1 MRRCNAYFSA
11 AWQRGGMAAFLL
23 SLLAVSCQCKPNYTL
38 VTHAYD
44 KPRLGEKSFTTTDGQ
59 TFPCRKFIGSGKSA
73 RDPETVV
80 IALHGFCGASID
92 YENLG
97 NYLIKEH
104 PEVALYA
111 YDIRGQGF
119 DPVRERRGDI
129 DAPDNWY
136 RDLHT
141 FTALVRKNHPRAK
154 VVWQGESMG
163 ALILSNA
170 YLNDALTEKKPP
182 CDAIVLSSPIVG
194 VRGDFPEWKRTAI
207 HGVGMIFPSARLS
220 LKTLSGG
227 ENVRMTATSTHAE
240 QSETNAW
247 HIERHTLRLLT
258 SMDTMIVNMQQCAE
272 TFQVPVLV
280 LHGGKDY
287 FTPAGDVVEYYK
299 HLVAV
304 PEKHR
309 CFYPEGHHLLMYD
322 VQKEKV
328 IADIGTWLS
337 DLPER
342 LAQKKSKDT
351 RSANRR

>member
-1 MRRCNAYFSA
+1 MKRYTAHFFA
-11 AWQRGGMAAFLL
+11 AWQRGGMAAFLC
-23 SLLAVSCQCKPNYTL
+23 SLLAISCQIKPNYSL
-38 VTHAYD
+38 VTHVYE
-44 KPRLGEKSFTTTDGQ
+44 KPRLGEKSYTTTDAQ
-59 TFPCRKFIGSGKSA
+59 TFPYRKFVAFRKKSSHP
-73 RDPETVV
+73 DTVV

-129 DAPDNWY
+129 DEPANWY

-141 FTALVRKNHPRAK
+141 FTDLVRKNHPRAK
-154 VVWQGESMG
+154 IVWQGESMG

-170 YLNDALTEKKPP
+170 YLNNALKGGEPP

-194 VRGDFPEWKRTAI
+194 VRGDFSEWKRTAI
-207 HGVGMIFPSARLS
+207 HGVGMIFPRARLS

-227 ENVRMTATSTHAE
+227 ENVQMTATSTHAE

-258 SMDTMIVNMQQCAE
+258 SMDAMIMKMKQSAE
-272 TFQVPVLV
+272 TFQVPVLI
-280 LHGGKDY
+280 LHGGHDY
-287 FTPAGDVVEYYK
+287 FTPPGDVVEYYK

-322 VQKEKV
+322 EQKEKV
-328 IADIGTWLS
+328 ISDIGTWLS
-337 DLPER
+337 DLPEL
-342 LAQKKSKDT
+342 LAQKKSKDMQ
-351 RSANRR
+351 SANRR